1 MYVCVCVKEREI
13 LIATNTSHAGF
24 LVQGYLAHK
33 KTPTP
38 LGPLQGPGHGPT
50 VESQGAAVSYER
62 GTPVTCVCVC
72 VWHRGGGLDYHQHF
86 TCWIPDTNPSTL
98 ERERAGSLFL
108 GRLSSLGASL
118 LDLSLLGGSLPWAP
132 LSGTSLLWGFG
143 LSRGSLLGI
152 PGRSD
157 LASLRR

>member
-1 MYVCVCVKEREI
+1 MCVCVKEREI

-72 VWHRGGGLDYHQHF
+72 VCGIEGGALITTNTLHAGFLIQTRLLWSGKELGLSF
-86 TCWIPDTNPSTL
+86 
-98 ERERAGSLFL
+98 
-108 GRLSSLGASL
+108 LGASL
-118 LDLSLLGGSLPWAP
+118 PWGPLSWTSLLEGSLPWGP